1 MKWWCRPDL
10 LCKTC
15 RSVPWEFYISGGFSL
30 SSFNPVCLLQVELVR
45 SKRGT
50 RFYRGEP
57 DRRPS
62 RRTLVVVH
70 VQKSPSSF
78 APSSCEPHH
87 TPASTNTHHH
97 SLSINSL
104 LSIMSFLSLFPVFMI
119 MVFFCY
125 LIQSN
130 SLFSVWVN
138 LCVCACVCV
147 FVCVSLAHCVD
158 SKTSAVRVYGDT
170 WLRWRGPRVEYC
182 RCALRGR
189 ELCHIV
195 PVMSEWDAQTHL
207 DPLTRVT
214 STWLIFTH
222 KHALD
227 L

>member
-15 RSVPWEFYISGGFSL
+15 RSVPWEFYICGGFSL
-30 SSFNPVCLLQVELVR
+30 SSLNPVCLLQVELVR

-57 DRRPS
+57 DRRPP

-70 VQKSPSSF
+70 VQKSPSSY

-104 LSIMSFLSLFPVFMI
+104 LSIMSFFVVVSCFCDHG
-119 MVFFCY
+119 VFFCN
-125 LIQSN
+125 L
-130 SLFSVWVN
+130 WVN

-195 PVMSEWDAQTHL
+195 PVMSEWHAQTHL
-207 DPLTRVT
+207 DSLTRVT
-214 STWLIFTH
+214 STWLILTR

>member
-1 MKWWCRPDL
+1 MHTSIHFLKVECKKQSHKTKGKKKNVSMKWWCRPDL

-130 SLFSVWVN
+130 SLCE
-138 LCVCACVCV
+138 LICV
-147 FVCVSLAHCVD
+147 FVHVFVCLCVF
-158 SKTSAVRVYGDT
+158 
-170 WLRWRGPRVEYC
+170 P
-182 RCALRGR
+182 
-189 ELCHIV
+189 
-195 PVMSEWDAQTHL
+195 
-207 DPLTRVT
+207 
-214 STWLIFTH
+214 
-222 KHALD
+222 
-227 L
+227 